1 MSSETSRHLGENA
14 DRLQPAAGV
23 VAKEVTSQTTVRDTP
38 HETAPPTSIERAAN
52 GLGDE
57 ENPTQAPLTPAV
69 DEDALYARFS
79 PGRKALIMTTLS
91 YCGFLTPISSTAVLV
106 AIPEVAT
113 DFATTGVVVNVSNA
127 LFFVFMALSPI
138 FWGPLAQAIG
148 RRHIFVVSSILLTA
162 FSAATAAAPN
172 IGAYF
177 AFRMLT
183 AFQGTAYLVVGSVVI
198 GDVYA
203 PTERGRALGIFM
215 SGLLIGPTVAPLLG
229 GVVTTFTTW
238 RVIFWVITGL
248 GAVATVMVFFLLPE
262 TIPEKPRTFEGLKPS
277 DRAIKLAKLSNP
289 WEVIHP
295 LLIYPNLWIAALA
308 VSSLIWNQYSLLT
321 PIRYVINPRFN
332 LTTPIQSALFFLPP
346 GLGCLAGTFCGGR
359 WSDFIVN
366 KYIRKRGRRVPEDR
380 LNAAVVLMA
389 VAIPGCMIIYGWAV
403 EKEVGGIPLVV
414 IVMFL
419 QGFAQLFCLPS
430 LNTYLIDVLQD
441 KGKSSVAVAGN
452 YLTRFMFAAAATA
465 VCLPAIRG
473 IGVGWFST
481 ISGLF
486 ISVTAVLVWLLTQ
499 HGERWRL
506 STNEKAES
514 NGEDSDLRA

>member
-1 MSSETSRHLGENA
+1 MATEILRATGENA
-14 DRLQPAAGV
+14 ENEPAIANE
-23 VAKEVTSQTTVRDTP
+23 ATTATASLGIHSERNTRDSEALRDTN
-38 HETAPPTSIERAAN
+38 H
-52 GLGDE
+52 GDE
-57 ENPTQAPLTPAV
+57 ENPLPVSTPATS
-69 DEDALYARFS
+69 DDDAVYGRFS
-79 PGRKALIMTTLS
+79 PRRKALIMATLS
-91 YCGFLTPISSTAVLV
+91 FCGFLTPISSTAVLV
-106 AIPEVAT
+106 AIPEVAA
-113 DFATTGVVVNVSNA
+113 DFATTGVVINISNA

-148 RRHIFVVSSILLTA
+148 RRQIFIVSSVLLTA
-162 FSAATAAAPN
+162 FTAGTAAAPN
-172 IGAYF
+172 VGAYF

-203 PTERGRALGIFM
+203 PTERGRALSVFM
-215 SGLLIGPTVAPLLG
+215 SGLLVGPTVAPLLG

-248 GAVATVMVFFLLPE
+248 GAVATIMVIFLLPE
-262 TIPEKPRTFEGLKPS
+262 TIPEKPRVFEGLKPWQ
-277 DRAIKLAKLSNP
+277 RAVKLGKLSNP
-289 WEVIHP
+289 WKVIHP

-332 LTTPIQSALFFLPP
+332 LTSPLQSALFFLPP
-346 GLGCLAGTFCGGR
+346 GAGYLCGTFCGGR

-380 LNAAVVLMA
+380 LNAAVIIMA
-389 VAIPGCMIIYGWAV
+389 FAIPACMIIYGWAV

-441 KGKSSVAVAGN
+441 KGQSSVAVAGN
-452 YLTRFMFAAAATA
+452 YLARFMFAAAGTA
-465 VCLPAIRG
+465 VCLPAVRA

-486 ISVTAVLVWLLTQ
+486 ISVTAALVWLLTR

-506 STNEKAES
+506 NTSEKAEA
-514 NGEDSDLRA
+514 GEDGGVR